1 MKKRMISKMTA
12 LLGSAVLAVSGVQSL
27 TASAATY
34 TTYTQSTLTSGYHM
48 SDFVRHESMKFEN
61 GKYWN
66 NHNNPNKCTEQGCT
80 YHPPLNLSEYH
91 ANNFPCCAHV
101 PMGHCFS
108 VYYGPALDNGVDG
121 EAYQCAGFAK
131 KLAMDYYDTDFF
143 LQLSYVVKD
152 SYGNDHPASTY
163 YYPRM
168 GDQLHL
174 NLNGSF
180 HTIFVTGF
188 DTSNGK
194 LTFTDCNWS
203 GNCRIRWSQTAYAF
217 VNNGYTYVYINGIY
231 ARADNVTRPVM
242 VGDVNGD
249 SFVNASDYT
258 AMQSLV
264 SNSYNPNF
272 AYSDLLAVMA
282 VGDLN
287 GDHHINQTDLNIL
300 GPNRTG
306 ILPNYGYVKG
316 V

>member
-1 MKKRMISKMTA
+1 MKKRKISKFTA

-34 TTYTQSTLTSGYHM
+34 TTYTQNTLTSVYHM
-48 SDFVRHESMKFEN
+48 ADFVRHEAMKFPN

-66 NHNNPNKCTEQGCT
+66 NHNNANAYTSSGCT
-80 YHPPLNLSEYH
+80 YHPPGNLSEYH

-101 PMGHCFS
+101 PMGHCYS
-108 VYYGPALDNGVDG
+108 LNYGPALDNGVDG

-152 SYGNDHPASTY
+152 STGVHPAATY
-163 YYPRM
+163 YYPRI

-174 NLNGSF
+174 YTGSGY

-188 DTSNGK
+188 DTNTGVI
-194 LTFTDCNWS
+194 TYADCNRN
-203 GNCRIRWSQTAYAF
+203 GNCKIQWTSNAQAY
-217 VNNGYTYVYINGIY
+217 VNGGYTYVCIDGRWG
-231 ARADNVTRPVM
+231 RADNVTRPVM
-242 VGDVNGD
+242 AGDVNGD
-249 SFVNASDYT
+249 SFVNGADYT

-264 SNSYNPNF
+264 QNSYNPNF
-272 AYSDLLAVMA
+272 NYSDLLAVQA
-282 VGDLN
+282 VSDLN
-287 GDHHINQTDLNIL
+287 GDHHVNQTDLNIL